1 MEPEKEK
8 LEINVTKIQQ
18 EEEGEKKNLRKI
30 IRPPK
35 DSYFSSKAGMY

>member
-8 LEINVTKIQQ
+8 LEINVTKMQQ
-18 EEEGEKKNLRKI
+18 EEKKNLRKI

>member
-18 EEEGEKKNLRKI
+18 EEGEKKNLRKI